1 MSMTKSFNA
10 TILLRGFFFNLAQT
24 PRRCWLNGEPNAESH
39 LTAKGFFVI
48 VMNTRTILK
57 KKMVFES
64 NPIFLV
70 VNLALILKLISTN
83 LGTKLFLKKVL
94 TPTQALWETSE
105 LVMCCLDDIFQRPNI
120 GLHLQSWN
128 TQVKTF
134 VVLVQQERIGS
145 KWA

>member
-1 MSMTKSFNA
+1 M
-10 TILLRGFFFNLAQT
+10 NLAQT

-39 LTAKGFFVI
+39 LTAKGFSVI

-57 KKMVFES
+57 KKMVFEP

-94 TPTQALWETSE
+94 TPTQAL
-105 LVMCCLDDIFQRPNI
+105 
-120 GLHLQSWN
+120 
-128 TQVKTF
+128 
-134 VVLVQQERIGS
+134 
-145 KWA
+145 